1 MNKVLFNW
9 PYALTPPSAI
19 RLFADEQTL
28 SPNKKI
34 KKERKDKLIQEK
46 RQ

>member
-1 MNKVLFNW
+1 MLQLLPPQRDK
-9 PYALTPPSAI
+9 PYLQLI

-28 SPNKKI
+28 SPNKK
-34 KKERKDKLIQEK
+34 KKRRDKLIQDK

>member
-1 MNKVLFNW
+1 MLQLLPPQRDK
-9 PYALTPPSAI
+9 PYLQLI

-28 SPNKKI
+28 SPNKKR
-34 KKERKDKLIQEK
+34 KKKRKDKLIQGK